1 VCHSILPASLYHW
14 CMQSI
19 PRCSKCS
26 SPFVCESNSGMC
38 RGVQLNPHPPPA
50 TLFHPCQCPSITF
63 HSPYAFPTLRDR
75 RFPVAACSLQ
85 CCNARVR
92 ILTKGKGLYQLLVSM
107 EDGRVTAMPNSG
119 CLCNYSSLCGAQQA
133 ESTAVKQCSDS
144 VDVLFKF
151 ILEESYSVRRSRAIS
166 VGLTT
171 AEISGFHSLQEQRPA
186 PLWGP
191 PSGYRG
197 CFHGDRAAGA

>member
-1 VCHSILPASLYHW
+1 MGGFGCGGGVCHSILPANLYHW

-26 SPFVCESNSGMC
+26 SPFVCESNRGMC

-75 RFPVAACSLQ
+75 RFPVQPAVLQ
-85 CCNARVR
+85 C
-92 ILTKGKGLYQLLVSM
+92 KGKGLYQLLVSV

-119 CLCNYSSLCGAQQA
+119 CLCNCPSLCGAQQA
-133 ESTAVKQCSDS
+133 VS
-144 VDVLFKF
+144 
-151 ILEESYSVRRSRAIS
+151 
-166 VGLTT
+166 
-171 AEISGFHSLQEQRPA
+171 SGFVPH
-186 PLWGP
+186 
-191 PSGYRG
+191 
-197 CFHGDRAAGA
+197 